1 MGNWAVWF
9 ATGQPI
15 DYRAGFDE
23 PQTVA
28 VQAAALGARCY
39 VADPNIVNLHG
50 VTGAMAV
57 HLLAGHLATPDAQAA
72 VIQLEAE
79 HRSLYRGQTPIAADR
94 KGYWNKQTISDAS
107 RSYDAHQIKL
117 VEA

>member
-1 MGNWAVWF
+1 MR
-9 ATGQPI
+9 
-15 DYRAGFDE
+15 RAFDLWSYSDV
-23 PQTVA
+23 QTH
-28 VQAAALGARCY
+28 AAAIAERPVGI
-39 VADPNIVNLHG
+39 D
-50 VTGAMAV
+50 
-57 HLLAGHLATPDAQAA
+57 HLATPDAQAA